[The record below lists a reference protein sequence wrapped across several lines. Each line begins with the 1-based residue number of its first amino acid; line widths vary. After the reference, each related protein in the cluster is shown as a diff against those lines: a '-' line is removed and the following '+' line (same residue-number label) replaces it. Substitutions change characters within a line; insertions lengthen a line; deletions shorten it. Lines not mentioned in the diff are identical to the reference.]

1 MVDVGVCGV
10 VVRGAEAREQG
21 GSVARGF
28 PFCLSL
34 VSVSRIRGVRALGEG
49 SIIIPYR
56 LSVFDVSPVGFGL
69 CAVVLS

>member
-1 MVDVGVCGV
+1 MWTFVGLSFGGRKRGNRGGVLLVDFLSVCPWFRCLGFAVGG
-10 VVRGAEAREQG
+10 R
-21 GSVARGF
+21 
-28 PFCLSL
+28 
-34 VSVSRIRGVRALGEG
+34 LGYG